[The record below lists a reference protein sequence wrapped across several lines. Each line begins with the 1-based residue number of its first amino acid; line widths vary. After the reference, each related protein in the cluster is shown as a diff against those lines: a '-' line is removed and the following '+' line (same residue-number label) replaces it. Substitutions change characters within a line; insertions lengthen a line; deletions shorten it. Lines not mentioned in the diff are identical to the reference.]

1 MAKTGWE
8 HYPHP
13 ADVGIR
19 GFGQSPDEAFV
30 NAACALTAIIVDLEN
45 IKPINSVK
53 IKCKDSNVDLLFN
66 TWLSRLLYEMST
78 RDMLFSKFEV
88 KIKGEHLTAKAWG
101 EKVNRKKHHP
111 TVEVKAAT
119 FTDLKV
125 VKQNDGIW
133 LAQCIVDV

>member
-19 GFGQSPDEAFV
+19 GFGRNLDEAFV
-30 NAACALTAIIVDLEN
+30 NAARAMTAVIEDLEK
-45 IKPINSVK
+45 IEPKFCVT
-53 IKCKDSNVDLLFN
+53 IKCSDLDIELLFN
-66 TWLSRLLYEMST
+66 SWLSRLLYEMST
-78 RDMLFSKFEV
+78 RVMLFSHFEV
-88 KIKGEHLTAKAWG
+88 KIENSFLTAKAWG
-101 EKVNRKKHHP
+101 EKIDRKKHHP

-125 VKQNDGIW
+125 VQQSDGSW
-133 LAQCIVDV
+133 LAQCVVDV